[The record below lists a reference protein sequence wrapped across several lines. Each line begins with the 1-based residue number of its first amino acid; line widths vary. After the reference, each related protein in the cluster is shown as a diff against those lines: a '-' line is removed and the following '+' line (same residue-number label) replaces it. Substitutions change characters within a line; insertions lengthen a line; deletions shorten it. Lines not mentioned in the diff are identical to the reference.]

1 MPVYTREQR
10 QSAVELFIECK
21 SHAAVANAL
30 GYPSRWAL
38 DRWHQE
44 FLDTG
49 AVKESRPKWFKFS
62 EEQKRTAVA
71 HYLENGRNLS
81 ATVRALGYPSR
92 ALLGTWTEELPP
104 GERKRQRSTLG
115 CSTEQKLDAVLALC
129 AKDTTADKLALEQG
143 VDKTS
148 LYAWRRQLLG
158 EEPDTIMAD
167 ISDGQLPDDVES
179 LQKMKDS
186 LAKDLRRLKLE
197 LAVHRGAIELVKE
210 DPGADPKRLTNK
222 EKTILI
228 DALRTDYGLRE
239 LLGFLHLARSS
250 YFYQRKAMS
259 LPDKYEKLRARI
271 AELFGE
277 NQGRYGYRRIHG
289 LLRREGTAVSEK
301 TVRAIMRD
309 TGLTVACKR
318 RRKYSSYQG
327 EDNPAADNIINRD
340 FTAQTPNLKWLTDL
354 TEFHIPAG
362 KVYLSPI
369 VDCFDGMLVS
379 WTIGTRPDAEL
390 VNTMLDSAIGTLGEG
405 ERPLLHNDRGCHY
418 RWPGWI
424 ERTTKAGII
433 RSMSKKGCSPDN
445 AACEG
450 VFGRIKNEMFYN
462 RSWAGVSIEEFIA
475 ILDAYLRWYNET
487 RIKVSLGAMS
497 PLEYRQSLGL
507 AA

>member
-1 MPVYTREQR
+1 MYTKEQR
-10 QSAVELFIECK
+10 QRAVGLFIECK
-21 SHAAVANAL
+21 SHTAVANAL

-44 FLDTG
+44 YLDNG
-49 AVKESRPKWFKFS
+49 AVKESRTKWFKFS
-62 EEQKRTAVA
+62 EEQKRIAVA

-92 ALLGTWTEELPP
+92 TLLGTWAEELAS
-104 GERKRQRSTLG
+104 GERKRQRSTLKY
-115 CSTEQKLDAVLALC
+115 STEQKLDAVLSLC
-129 AKDTTADKLALEQG
+129 ARDKTVDDIALEQG
-143 VDKTS
+143 IDKVS
-148 LYAWRRQLLG
+148 LYTWRRQLLG
-158 EEPDTIMAD
+158 EEPETIMAG
-167 ISDGQLPDDVES
+167 ITDGQLPDDVES

-186 LAKDLRRLKLE
+186 LKKDLRRLKLE
-197 LAVHRGAIELVKE
+197 LAVHRGAIELVKK

-222 EKTILI
+222 EKTILV
-228 DALRTDYGLRE
+228 DALRTDFGLRE
-239 LLGFLHLARSS
+239 LLDFLYLARSS

-259 LPDKYEKLRARI
+259 LPGKHEKLRTRI
-271 AELFGE
+271 AELSGE
-277 NQGRYGYRRIHG
+277 NKGRYGYRRIHG
-289 LLRREGTAVSEK
+289 LLRREGTTVSEK

-309 TGLTVACKR
+309 TGLTVARKR

-327 EDNPAADNIINRD
+327 EDSPAADNIINRD
-340 FTAQTPNLKWLTDL
+340 FTAETPNLKWLTDL

-390 VNTMLDSAIGTLGEG
+390 VNTMLDLAIDTLGED
-405 ERPLLHNDRGCHY
+405 EHPLLHNDRGCHY
-418 RWPGWI
+418 RWSGWI
-424 ERTTKAGII
+424 ARTDEAGII
-433 RSMSKKGCSPDN
+433 RSMSMKGCSPDN

-450 VFGRIKNEMFYN
+450 VFGRIKNEMFYD
-462 RSWAGVSIEEFIA
+462 RPWAGVSIEEFTA
-475 ILDAYLRWYNET
+475 ILDEYLHWYNEK
-487 RIKVSLGAMS
+487 RIKVSLGALS